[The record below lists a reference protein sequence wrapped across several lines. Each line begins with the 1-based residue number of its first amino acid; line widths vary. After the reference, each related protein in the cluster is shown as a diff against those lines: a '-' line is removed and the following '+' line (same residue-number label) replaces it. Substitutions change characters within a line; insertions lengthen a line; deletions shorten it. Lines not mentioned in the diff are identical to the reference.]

1 MRLSKDFPNLSCFV
15 DAPMVFLLAAFYLLM
30 VPTGSGAVTKDAP
43 YLGLDSPS
51 VLEGDSGTTTL
62 TFTARLTD
70 ANGQTQASSETITAH
85 YEVLSEAGDT
95 ATAGTD
101 YTATSGTVRF
111 APGETS
117 KTIDVSVVGD
127 TEVEGDE
134 TLTVKWTSW
143 EHVWLAHY
151 SKTGTITNDDE
162 EKTPPTKD
170 APYLGL
176 DSPSV
181 LEGDSG
187 TTTLTFTAR
196 LTDANGQTQASS
208 ETITAH
214 YEVLSEAGDTAT
226 AGKDYMVTS
235 GRLTFAPGETSKT
248 IEVSVLGDTEVEG
261 DETLTVKW
269 TGWEHVWLAHYSK
282 TGTITNDDEA
292 GVNPPVTAPVIS
304 ATVTIDDA
312 SASEGDAMT
321 FAVTLDKAVAG
332 GFTVTPSFTDGTASS
347 SDYTANTAALSFSGT
362 AGETQRFKVSTTE
375 DADVEGDETFTVGLS
390 VSGAAHSVTARGT
403 ATGTINNDDAI
414 PSARVTIA
422 DVSVSE
428 GESMTFTVWLSMDVE
443 GGFAVTPTYTNGTA
457 SSSDYTANTDAISFI
472 GNAGETRTFTV
483 STTEDTD
490 VEGDETFTVGLSVSG
505 AAAEVTASDTA
516 TGTITNDDSAVTSVT
531 LSVNPSSLSE
541 DAGSTSVTVTATAA
555 AAVAA
560 NTPVTV
566 AIGGGTATAGTD
578 YTAVTSLAL
587 EIPAGGTTG
596 TGAFKLTPIDDRE
609 IEGKETISI
618 SGSGSGLSVSGTSLE
633 LRDKEEVSAEWWFGA
648 KLSVSPSSVSENGG
662 SQKVTVTADVSEW
675 GTSTSDLSYEVTV
688 GKGGDSAVSGTDYK
702 AVSKFNITIKANR
715 RSGSNS
721 FNLEPI
727 GDTAWEGDET
737 ITIHARGTGGAQST
751 ALTLT
756 DEGDR
761 PYSGPQVALSAN
773 PAKVSEADGATTVT
787 VTAASSAHS
796 VARTVTVSVGGSG
809 TATSGTDYAAVSD
822 FTITLAKNATSATGT
837 FTLTPTQDTLAE
849 GDETIVLAGNVEGVN
864 AKLTGTN
871 LTLTDDDAAPAV
883 TLSASP
889 SSVTENGGATT
900 VTVTATSAT
909 AATKARTV
917 LVAVGN
923 RQDTATPGTDYT
935 VVPAFN
941 ITIAANA
948 TTATGTFSLT
958 PTNDTSVEN
967 TESISIDGTPE
978 SGGANFTV
986 GGAAITLTDD
996 DAQPAVTLT
1005 ATPSSV
1011 AEAALATSVTVK
1023 ATAASAVTWVRTV
1036 TVTVGKT
1043 GSAASGTDYAAV
1055 SNFDI
1060 TIAANATSG
1069 TGTFTLTPT
1078 QDTTNEGDETIG
1090 VAGSSLNTTVTG
1102 TTVTIADDDI
1112 NPAVTLSVNPS
1123 SVLESASA
1131 TTVTVTATAA
1141 SAMTSA
1147 RTVSVKV
1154 GGSGTAT
1161 SGTDYAAVSDFNIT
1175 IAANATSGTGTF
1187 TLTPTQ
1193 DTSVEGGETIGVSG
1207 SSTGTT
1213 VTGTTVALTDDD
1225 ALPAVTLSVSTSSVS
1240 ESASATS
1247 VTVTATAA
1255 SAISSARTVTVS
1267 VGQTGTASSGS
1278 DYAAVTDFDITI
1290 AANATSGT
1298 GTFTLTPTQDTEVE
1312 YNETIGV
1319 DGSSPRTTMTNATI
1333 TLTDDDKDSVTL
1345 SLNRRTLGEE
1355 ASGTSVTV
1363 TATAATAIA
1372 VSRTVTVSVGD
1383 TGTATSGTDYAAVS
1397 DFDITIAANATS
1409 GTGSFTLTPT
1419 QDTTNEGNET
1429 IGIAGTNSLA
1439 TVTGTTLTLVD
1450 DDQPTIS
1457 LSAGTAAFSESW
1469 SGTIDVTATRT
1480 GATTSAVDVTVVV
1493 GAGTDSATEG
1503 VDYTEVA
1510 DYTITI
1516 PAGQT
1521 SASKGFSVAGKRDF
1535 VADNN
1540 ESFSI
1545 NGLATGYKVNHVS
1558 NGVGIFE
1565 WYATIGLTTDVSSV
1579 SEHDGAT
1586 TVTVTA
1592 HIHPTVYGN
1601 VYVTVS
1607 VGGGTATSGTDYAAV
1622 SNFTI
1627 TIPNKASS
1635 ATGTFTLT
1643 PTQDALLE
1651 SDETININGSGSHFN
1666 FYAGQGTSMTLTD
1679 AQPITLSANPS
1690 SVSEGAPP
1698 TQVAV
1703 TATATGTVATPRTV
1717 SVSVGDTGTATS
1729 GTDYAAVSDFD
1740 ITIPANKAGATNTFT
1755 LTPTKDSAGEGDETI
1770 GVSGSSTGAYVY
1782 DTSLTLTD
1790 TNPAVTLTAT
1800 PSSISEGRSA
1810 TAVTVTATA
1819 STALATART
1828 VTVSVGKSGTATSGT
1843 DYAAVSDFTITIA
1856 ANATSG
1862 TGTFTLTPTDDT
1874 ALEGDET
1881 IDVTGTSAEAATISR
1896 AVLTLTDDDLPTIAL
1911 TTVPSYVAVAEDG
1924 SRKSVTVRA
1933 TAAAAM
1939 KAETTVTLTIGA
1951 GGDSATKTTDYTT
1964 SNIQTITI
1972 PKGQST
1978 AEASFE
1984 LTPVQD
1990 TAVEGNESVSVSGS
2004 SSGGH
2009 TVTGTSVT
2017 LTDDDKHQLTLSAS
2031 PSSVGEGA
2039 SGTTVTV
2046 TATAK
2051 AAFSSAR
2058 TVTVKVGDTGTATS
2072 GTDYAAVSDFTVTI
2086 AANATSGT
2094 GTFTLTPTQDTS
2106 VEGNETIG
2114 VSGTSSLST
2123 VTGTSVTL
2131 TDDDSYPAI
2140 TLSASPSSVSEGAS
2154 ATSVTVTATAA
2165 SAISSA
2171 RTVTV
2176 SVGGSGTASRGTDYA
2191 TVADFT
2197 VTIAANAT
2205 SGTGTFTLTPTQDTS
2220 VEGSE
2225 TIGVAGTSASSTV
2238 TGTTV
2243 TLADDDSH
2251 AITLSANPS
2260 TVAENKASET
2270 ITVTA
2275 TINVARTSA
2284 TSVTVSVGESTD
2296 QATSGTDYEAVSD
2309 FTVTIAAN
2317 ATSGTGTFTFKPKTD
2332 TAYEGFE
2339 SVTISGTTSQ
2349 SVGGANASIPVT
2361 DTSLSIH
2368 DSSNYPAVSL
2378 SVSPSSVGEGASGT
2392 TVTVKA
2398 TAASAIGSSREVT
2411 VSVGG
2416 SGTATS
2422 GTDYTAV
2429 SNFIIKI
2436 AANATSSTGTFTLTP
2451 TQDSVFEGSE
2461 TIGVAGT
2468 SLSTTVTGTTVTL
2481 TDDDS
2486 AAVTV
2491 NDANAAEGDSL
2502 TFTVTLNNAVQGGLT
2517 VTPGSFTNGTA
2528 ADGDYEKKSNPQAL
2542 AFTGAANESHSFK
2555 VPSIED
2561 AVLEANETFTVGM
2574 SVSNAPSG
2582 ITATDTGT
2590 GTINND
2596 DSAAVTIDDAKAD
2609 EGDDITFTV
2618 TLSEAVQGGL
2628 TVTPDFTD
2636 VSAVEGTDYDENTT
2650 ALTFTGTKGETKTFT
2665 VSTTEEAD
2673 VEAAETFTVGL
2684 TVSNAPTGTTVT
2696 ATDTGTGTINNDD
2709 SSTIT
2714 INDADA
2720 DEGDAMTFTV
2730 TLLEA
2735 VQGGLKVTPGYTN
2748 GTTAS
2753 GDYTANTTVLT
2764 FTGTKDE
2771 AKTFTVST
2779 TEEAVLE
2786 SNETFT
2792 VGLTVSD
2799 APSGVT
2805 ATDTGT
2811 GTINNDDSAE
2821 VTIDDADADEGD
2833 AMTFTVTLSEAVQ
2846 GGLKVTP
2853 DFTDVTAVEGTD
2865 YDENTA
2871 ALSFSGTKGET
2882 QTFTV
2887 STTEEANVEAAE
2899 TFTVGLTASDMP
2911 TGTTVTATDTGTGT
2925 INNDDSAE
2933 VTIDDAKADEGN
2945 GITFTV
2951 TLSEAVQGG
2960 LKVTPDFTD
2969 VTAVEGTDY
2978 DENTAVLSF
2987 SGTKG
2992 ETQTFTVSTTEE
3004 AVLEHAETFT
3014 VGLTVSGAPAGS
3026 TVTDTDTGTGTI
3038 NNDDSAEVTVND
3050 ADADEGDATTF
3061 TVTLSE
3067 AVQGGLTVT
3076 PGYTHGTTADND
3088 YTKNTAAI
3096 SFTGTKGETQTFTV
3110 STTEDAVVEYAETFT
3125 VGLTV
3130 SKAPAGVTSSDTGTG
3145 TINNDDSAQVSVNNA
3160 SVSESGSL
3168 TFTVTLSEA
3177 VQGGVTVTP
3186 GYTDG
3191 TAGSSDYTANT
3202 AGISFTGTKGET
3214 QTFTVATT
3222 DDAVLEDNESF
3233 AVSLSVS
3240 NAPSGVTVAGAGTN
3254 ARAKGV
3260 ALASLGT
3267 GGTGTILNDDSAEV
3281 TINNASADEG
3291 EEITFTLTLD
3301 SAVQGG
3307 LTVTPSFTDI
3317 TATKGDD
3324 YTENTAAIS
3333 FGGTAGEMKYLIV
3346 STTHDEVIEA
3356 DNSFMVSLSVSNA
3369 PAGVTSSDT
3378 GTGTIFDNDTP
3389 LVPVYPKLTIGDASA
3404 TEGDSLSFTVS
3415 VDRAVSGGF
3424 TVTPSFT
3431 NGTASGSDYTANTT
3445 ALSFTGTANESQTF
3459 TVATTDDA
3467 LVESAETFTVG
3478 LSVSGTTRTV
3488 TAKDTGTGTIQDN
3501 DKAANASVSIGDA
3514 SATEGSSLTFTV
3526 TLDKAV
3532 SGGLTVTPSY
3542 TNGTAGSSDYTANTT
3557 ALTFTGTANESHT
3570 FTVATTQDAAFEGD
3584 ETFTVGL
3591 SVSGTTQTVTA
3602 TDTGTGTI
3610 QDDDSA
3616 SVSVSDASVREG
3628 GSLTFTVTL
3637 DQAVSGGLTVTP
3649 SYTNGTA
3656 SSSDYTANTTA
3667 LSFSGTA
3674 NETQTFTVSTTQD
3687 ALLEG
3692 DETFTV
3698 GLSVSGTS
3706 QTVTA
3711 TDTGT
3716 GTIQDDDSASVSV
3729 SDASATEGSSLTFT
3743 VTLDQ
3748 AVSGGL
3754 TVTPSYTNGTASG
3767 SDYTANTTALSFSGT
3782 ANETQTF
3789 TVSTTQ
3795 DAALEGDETFTV
3807 GLSVSA
3813 TTLKVTA
3820 TDTGIGTIQDDDS
3833 ASVSVSD
3840 ASATEGSSLT
3850 FTVTLDQA
3858 VSGGLTVTPSF
3869 TNGTATQG
3877 SDYTANTTALSFSG
3891 TAGETQTFTVSTTD
3905 DAVVEGDE
3913 TFTVGLS
3920 ASHASVTA
3928 TATGTGTILDND
3940 GASVTVSNASAT
3952 EGSSMTFTV
3961 TLDQAV
3967 SGGLTVTPS
3976 FTDGT
3981 ASSSDYTANTTALSF
3996 SGSAN
4001 ETQTFTV
4008 STTADAV
4015 VEGDETFTV
4024 GLSVSATSLSVTAT
4038 DTGTG
4043 TIRDNDGASVTVS
4056 DASATEG
4063 SSMTFTVALN
4073 RAVAGGLTVT
4083 PTFTDGTAV
4092 EGSDYTANTTALS
4105 FTGRAGESQTF
4116 TVSTTADAVVEGDE
4130 TFTVGLSVSATSLSV
4145 TATATG
4151 TGTIRDNDSA
4161 SVSVS
4166 DASAT
4171 EGSSL
4176 TFTVTLDQAV
4186 SGGLTVTPSFTD
4198 GTAVEGSDYTA
4209 NTTALSFS
4217 GSANETQTFT
4227 VSTTADAVVEGDETF
4242 TVGLSVSAT
4251 GLSVTATDTGT
4262 GTIRD
4267 NDSAAV
4273 SVSDAS
4279 ASEGSSLTFTVALN
4293 RAVAGGLTVTPSF
4306 TDGTAV
4312 EGSDYTA
4319 NTTALSFVGRAGESQ
4334 TFTVSTTADAVVEG
4348 DETFTVGL
4356 SVSGTSL
4363 SVTATDTGTGTIQD
4377 NDSAAVSVS
4386 DASATEGN
4394 SLTFTV
4400 VLNRAVAGG
4409 LTVTPTFTDGTA
4421 VEGSDYTA
4429 NTTALWFTG
4438 RAGES
4443 QTFTVATTAD
4453 AVVEGD
4459 ETFTVGLSVSAT
4471 SLNVTDTATAT
4482 GTIQDNDS
4490 ASVTVNDANA
4500 SEGSSLT
4507 FTVRL
4512 SVAVQ
4517 GGLTVT
4523 PSFTNGTAVEGSDYT
4538 ANTTALSFSGTA
4550 NESQTF
4556 TVPTTDDGAV
4566 ESHETFMVGLTAS
4579 QASVTATDTGT
4590 GTILNDDVRPTVAL
4604 SGPATVQNGAFEVD
4618 VIFSTAMRGF
4628 ARSDLSVGNGSVT
4641 GLSGSGASYTATI
4654 APAAS
4659 GLVVVAVAE
4668 NVAYDSAGN
4677 GNQAAVPYSVR
4688 ADLDAPTVSISGPQR
4703 VEGVTPFDVT
4713 ITFSESVTGFAQ
4725 GDLSVGNG
4733 SATRFSGSGAS
4744 YAATI
4749 APAASGT
4756 VAVAVSANVAH
4767 DQAGNGNQAAASYSV
4782 QIVTPSIASLPN
4794 DRAAANAAP
4803 TFAGSNQR
4811 SVAENTPSGQSIG
4824 APVSATD
4831 ADGDALTYTLSGT
4844 DAAAF
4849 ALDADSG
4856 QVQTLAA
4863 LDYES
4868 RTTYAVVVAVSD
4880 GQGGTAGQPVT
4891 LTVTDENEPPA
4902 APDAP
4907 TVTATS
4913 KTSLAVAWTAPSTA
4927 GRPPLSDYDVQY
4939 RLADS
4944 GDAFVDMGYDG
4955 TGTATALE
4963 GLRPDTAYEVQV
4975 RAHNDEGT
4983 SAWSALGTGRTD
4995 ANTAPTFAEGGDR
5008 SVAEN
5013 TPSGQAI
5020 GAPVSATDA
5029 DGDAL
5034 TYTLSGTDA
5043 AAFAL
5048 DAASGQVRTLAALDY
5063 EARTT
5068 YAVTVEV
5075 SDGQGGTAGQPVT
5088 IAVIDENEPPAAP
5101 AAPTVTATSK
5111 TSLVVAWTAPS
5122 TAGRPPLSDYDVQY
5136 RVAASGDAFVDAGY
5150 DGTGTTTALDGLR
5163 PGTAYEVQVRAHND
5177 EGTSDWSALGTG
5189 RTDAN
5194 TAPTFAEG
5202 GDRSVAENTP
5212 SGQAIG
5218 TPVSAT
5224 DADGDAL
5231 TYTLSGTDAAAF
5243 ALDADSGQVQTLAAL
5258 DYESRTTYA
5267 VVVAVSDG
5275 QGGTVRQ
5282 PVTIAVIDEAEPPA
5296 APAAPTVSGTS
5307 STSLAVAWTAPS
5319 TVGRPPLSDY
5329 DVQYRLADSGDAF
5342 ADMGY
5347 DGTST
5352 ATALDGLRPGTAYE
5366 VQVRAHNDEGTSD
5379 WSALGTGRTD
5389 ANTAPAFAEGGDRSV
5404 AENTPSGQ
5412 PIGTPVSATDAD
5424 GDALT
5429 YTLSGEDA
5437 SSFALDAD
5445 SGQLQTL
5452 AALDYEARTTYAVTV
5467 EVSDGQGGTA
5477 GQPVTIA
5484 VIDENEPPAAPDAP
5498 TVSGT
5503 SSTSLAVAWTAPAT
5517 ADRPPVSDYDVQY
5530 RVAASGDAFAD
5541 AGYDGTSTA
5550 TALEGLRP
5558 DTAYEVQVRAH
5569 NDEGTSAWS
5578 ALGTGRTDANTA
5590 PAFAEGG
5597 DRSVAENT
5605 PSGQAIGAPVSATD
5619 ADGDGLT
5626 YTLASEDAAAFALD
5640 ADSGQVRTLSA
5651 LDYESRTT
5659 YTVVVE
5665 ASDGQGGTA
5674 RQPVTIA
5681 VIDENE
5687 PPAAPAAPTIA
5698 ATSSK
5703 SLAVAWTAPAM
5714 AGRPPVSDYD
5724 VRYRL
5729 ADSGGGFTDAGY
5741 DGTGTTATFD
5751 GLRPDRAYE
5760 VQVRAHND
5768 EGTSPWSAPG
5778 EGRTDAN
5785 TAPAFTDQPGDDG
5798 LESLEFNVSEGGQQI
5813 GASVQATDADGDE
5826 LSFSLM
5832 GRDAGKFIIDADTGQ
5847 LQALGGFDHESQA
5860 TYELIVAV
5868 SDGQGGTALL
5878 PVVITVTDEAE
5889 PPATP
5894 DAPAVDAVSTTGLVV
5909 AWTAPDNPG
5918 PPISDYD
5925 VQYRLAGSGVAFT
5938 DAGYE
5943 GTGTTTTLEGL
5954 QPDTAYEVH
5963 VRAHN
5968 DEGTSDWSAPGTGAT
5983 DQPPL
5988 DAPVLDDQTAA
5999 AGTPFRYQFA
6009 AVAQAVDYHATRAD
6023 GTVLPGWLHFDAA
6036 TRTFGGIP
6044 PAAGMLSIEVTA
6056 TDGPE
6061 RSASATFALGV
6072 VQATPVAVDDEA
6084 TVAEGGTVRIDVLA
6098 NDTDFEGDPLSV
6110 HLVAATSHGAVQV
6123 NADGTVTYTHDASET
6138 VGDQFR
6144 YRVHDGTA
6152 DSGVATVTIAVEGV
6166 NDAPTADAGA
6176 DQVVAEEAAVQL
6188 SGSGT
6193 DPEGEVLTYQW
6204 SQVSGSTVAL
6214 NDATSAAPQFTAPT
6228 QLVADAMLVFEL
6240 VVTDASGAV
6249 SAPDAVTITVEAGA
6263 NDAPVF
6269 NAASYTFELAEN
6281 EAGQPTPITLGRVSA
6296 SDPEGEAVTY
6306 ALTGAASRFALD
6318 ATSGALTYIGA
6329 GEDAEATESYALTA
6343 QAADPDG
6350 ASTSVPVRIT
6360 IGNVD
6365 EPGSVTLTTYEPL
6378 IGQVVRAQ
6386 VQDPD
6391 GAATD
6396 VGWQWQRSADGNLW
6410 DAIAGATQDDYT
6422 PVLDDNGQRLRARAT
6437 YTDPARTTPLAL
6449 ASDATEPVA
6458 VATEDANRT
6467 RQRALAAVGRSVAED
6482 VIEALNARMV
6492 AARNPESYV
6501 TVNGQR
6507 TVVGRTEAEDT
6518 PRSAGTAARAQQAAE
6533 QRRHPLDNS
6542 GFQLAIDE
6550 TNELTLWGRGALNSF
6565 NSRPDQAGALTLS
6578 SQLGFGYLGIDY
6590 RRAGAATGVGMM
6602 LLRNQGALDY
6612 QSTVID
6618 KDNAT
6623 LTLTNVLP
6631 YIHWRPKAGVD
6642 VWSLV
6647 GYGQGEVEV
6656 LNVDPVRLRMAAA
6669 GLRYDL
6675 RALGRVQLAAKTDAF
6690 AVQLTPAAGAGSTAQ
6705 RLRLALE
6712 SRMHWRVAPYGS
6724 LQPNVELGVRWD
6736 GGDGETGPG
6745 AEVAGGLTYVDERY
6759 GLHVEARGRRLLA
6772 HREGHVGL
6780 WGGSLMVR
6788 RQSADRRGLQVALG
6802 PSWGEA
6808 DSQVESLWRGQ
6819 LMGAAGTEPSWTPS
6833 ELTLTSGYGL
6843 SLSAASQL
6851 TPFVEAGTG
6860 RMQRLRVGT
6869 RWDWTGAGTRQVEI
6883 FGEQR
6888 RAPGTPADRSIQL
6901 RGTLEL

>member
-1 MRLSKDFPNLSCFV
+1 MRSLSKGFPNLSFFV
-15 DAPMVFLLAAFYLLM
+15 DATLIFLLVACSLLM
-30 VPTGSGAVTKDAP
+30 VPAGSGASTEDAP
-43 YLGLDSPS
+43 YLGLNSPS
-51 VLEGDSGTTTL
+51 VPEGDSGTTTL

-70 ANGQTQASSETITAH
+70 ANGNTQASRKTITAH

-101 YTATSGTVRF
+101 YTATSGTLTF

-117 KTIDVSVVGD
+117 KTIDVSV
-127 TEVEGDE
+127 
-134 TLTVKWTSW
+134 
-143 EHVWLAHY
+143 
-151 SKTGTITNDDE
+151 
-162 EKTPPTKD
+162 
-170 APYLGL
+170 
-176 DSPSV
+176 
-181 LEGDSG
+181 
-187 TTTLTFTAR
+187 
-196 LTDANGQTQASS
+196 
-208 ETITAH
+208 
-214 YEVLSEAGDTAT
+214 
-226 AGKDYMVTS
+226 
-235 GRLTFAPGETSKT
+235 
-248 IEVSVLGDTEVEG
+248 LGDTDVEG

-269 TGWEHVWLAHYSK
+269 TGWENVWLVSYSY
-282 TGTITNDDEA
+282 TGTITNDDNDDNDNNE
-292 GVNPPVTAPVIS
+292 PVIPAAVS
-304 ATVTIDDA
+304 IGDA
-312 SASEGDAMT
+312 SASEGDAIT
-321 FAVTLDKAVAG
+321 FTVTLDKAVEGGFAVSPSFSDGTATKGTDYSENTSALSFSGTAGETQTFSVSTSEDADIEGDETFTVGLSVSGTSHSVTATDTATGTITNDDNDDNDDNDNNDNNEPVIPAAVSIGDASASEGDAITFTVMLDKAVEGGLTVTPSFSDGTATKGTDYSENTSALSFSGTAGETQTFSVSTSEDTDIEGDETFTVGLSVSGTSHAVTATDTATGTITNDAVDPPARVTVADVSASEGESMTFTVWLSKAVEGGFTVTPSFSDGTATEGADYSENTSALSFSGTAGETQTFSVSTSEDEDIEGDETFTVGLAVSGTSHSVTATDTATGTITNDDSAAVTIADASASEGDAITFTVTLDKAVSG
-332 GFTVTPSFTDGTASS
+332 GFTVTPSFTDGTATKGT
-347 SDYTANTAALSFSGT
+347 DYSENTAVLSFAGT
-362 AGETQRFKVSTTE
+362 AGETQTFTVSTSE
-375 DADVEGDETFTVGLS
+375 DEDIEGDETFTVGLS
-390 VSGAAHSVTARGT
+390 ASGA
-403 ATGTINNDDAI
+403 
-414 PSARVTIA
+414 
-422 DVSVSE
+422 SVS
-428 GESMTFTVWLSMDVE
+428 
-443 GGFAVTPTYTNGTA
+443 ATA
-457 SSSDYTANTDAISFI
+457 
-472 GNAGETRTFTV
+472 
-483 STTEDTD
+483 
-490 VEGDETFTVGLSVSG
+490 
-505 AAAEVTASDTA
+505 TA
-516 TGTITNDDSAVTSVT
+516 TGTITNDDSAAVTIADASASEGDAITFTVSLDKAVSGGFTVTPSFTDGTATEGTDYTENTASLSFSGTAGETQTFSVSTSEDEDIESNETFTVGLAVSGTSHSVTATSTATGTITNDDNAAVTIADASASEGDAISFTVTLDKAVSGGLTVSPSFTDGTATEGTDYTENTASLSFSGTAGETQTFSVSTSEDEDIEGDETFTVGLAVSGTTHSVTATSTATGTITNDDSAAVTIADASASEGDAISFTVTLDKAVSGGLTVSPSFTDGTATEGTDYTENTASLSFSGTAGETQTFSVSTSEDEDIEGDETFTVGLAVSGTTHSVSATSTATGTITNDDSAAVTIADASASEGDAISFTVTLDKAVSGGFTVTPSFTDGTATEGTDYTENTAALSFAGTAGETQTFSVSTTEDTDVEDDETFTVGLAVSGTSASVSATSTATGTITNDDSAAISVT
-531 LSVNPSSLSE
+531 LSVNPSSVSE

-555 AAVAA
+555 VAVAA
-560 NTPVTV
+560 NTSVTV
-566 AIGGGTATAGTD
+566 SIGGGTATAGTD

-596 TGAFKLTPIDDRE
+596 TGAFKLTPIEDRE

-633 LRDKEEVSAEWWFGA
+633 LTDKNEVSAEWWFGA
-648 KLSVSPSSVSENGG
+648 KLSVAPSSVSENGG

-702 AVSKFNITIKANR
+702 AVSKFNITIKTGR

-822 FTITLAKNATSATGT
+822 FTIALAKNATSATGT

-889 SSVTENGGATT
+889 ASVSENGGATT

-909 AATKARTV
+909 AAAKARTV

-978 SGGANFTV
+978 SGGVNFTV
-986 GGAAITLTDD
+986 GGTAVTLTDN

-1005 ATPSSV
+1005 AAPSSV
-1011 AEAALATSVTVK
+1011 AEAALATSVTVT
-1023 ATAASAVTWVRTV
+1023 ATAASAVAWARTV
-1036 TVTVGKT
+1036 SVSVGKT

-1090 VAGSSLNTTVTG
+1090 VAGTSLNTTVTG
-1102 TTVTIADDDI
+1102 ATVTLADDDI
-1112 NPAVTLSVNPS
+1112 NPAVTLSVSPA

-1147 RTVSVKV
+1147 RTVAVKV
-1154 GGSGTAT
+1154 GGGTAT

-1225 ALPAVTLSVSTSSVS
+1225 IYPAVTLSVSTSSVS
-1240 ESASATS
+1240 EGASGTS

-1278 DYAAVTDFDITI
+1278 DYVAVTDFTVTI

-1298 GTFTLTPTQDTEVE
+1298 GTFTLTPTQDTSFEHD
-1312 YNETIGV
+1312 ETIGV
-1319 DGSSPRTTMTNATI
+1319 DGSSPNTTVTNATI
-1333 TLTDDDKDSVTL
+1333 TLTDDDKDAVTL
-1345 SLNRRTLGEE
+1345 SLNRKTLGEE
-1355 ASGTSVTV
+1355 ASGTAVTV

-1372 VSRTVTVSVGD
+1372 AARTVTVTVGGS
-1383 TGTATSGTDYAAVS
+1383 GTATSGTDYAAVS
-1397 DFDITIAANATS
+1397 NFDITIAANATS

-1429 IGIAGTNSLA
+1429 IGIAGTNSVS

-1450 DDQPTIS
+1450 DDQATIS
-1457 LSAGTAAFSESW
+1457 LTSTKAGISESW
-1469 SGTIDVTATRT
+1469 SGSVDVTATRPS
-1480 GATTSAVDVTVVV
+1480 ATTSAVAVTVIV
-1493 GAGTDSATEG
+1493 GADTDSATEG
-1503 VDYTEVA
+1503 VDYQEVA
-1510 DYTITI
+1510 DFTITI
-1516 PAGQT
+1516 PANQT
-1521 SASKGFSVAGKRDF
+1521 SATGSFTLSGIRDA
-1535 VADNN
+1535 VSDNN
-1540 ESFSI
+1540 ETLSI
-1545 NGLATGYKVNHVS
+1545 SGIATGYKVNSVPH
-1558 NGVGIFE
+1558 GIGIYE
-1565 WYATIGLTTDVSSV
+1565 WFSTIELKADVSSV
-1579 SEHDGAT
+1579 NESDGAT

-1592 HIHPTVYGN
+1592 HIDPTVYGN
-1601 VYVTVS
+1601 VPVTVS

-1627 TIPNKASS
+1627 TIPNKTGS

-1643 PTQDALLE
+1643 PTRDALLE
-1651 SDETININGSGSHFN
+1651 SDETININGSGSHWN
-1666 FYAGQGTSMTLTD
+1666 SYAGRGTSMTLTD
-1679 AQPITLSANPS
+1679 AQTVALSATPS
-1690 SVSEGAPP
+1690 SISEGGPP

-1703 TATATGTVATPRTV
+1703 TATATGTESTPRTV
-1717 SVSVGDTGTATS
+1717 TVSVGGSGTATS

-1740 ITIPANKAGATNTFT
+1740 ITIPANKSGATNTFT

-1800 PSSISEGRSA
+1800 PSSISEGGSA

-1939 KAETTVTLTIGA
+1939 KAETTVTLAIGA
-1951 GGDSATKTTDYTT
+1951 GGDGATKTTDYTV
-1964 SNIQTITI
+1964 SNVRTITI

-2039 SGTTVTV
+2039 SGTSVTV

-2058 TVTVKVGDTGTATS
+2058 TVTVKVGDSGTATS

-2106 VEGNETIG
+2106 VEGNETVG
-2114 VSGTSSLST
+2114 VSGTSANST
-2123 VTGTSVTL
+2123 VTGTTVTL

-2140 TLSASPSSVSEGAS
+2140 TLSTNPSSVSEAAS
-2154 ATSVTVTATAA
+2154 GTSVTVKATAA
-2165 SAISSA
+2165 SSISSA

-2205 SGTGTFTLTPTQDTS
+2205 SGTGTFTLTPTNDTS
-2220 VEGSE
+2220 IEGNE
-2225 TIGVAGTSASSTV
+2225 TIGVSGTSASSTV

-2243 TLADDDSH
+2243 TLNDDDTH
-2251 AITLSANPS
+2251 AITLSVSPS
-2260 TVAENKASET
+2260 SVSESKSSET
-2270 ITVTA
+2270 VTVTA
-2275 TINVARTSA
+2275 AINVARSSA
-2284 TSVTVSVGESTD
+2284 TTVTVTVGESTD
-2296 QATSGTDYEAVSD
+2296 QATSGTDYSAVSD
-2309 FTVTIAAN
+2309 FTLTIAAN

-2332 TAYEGFE
+2332 STYEGLE
-2339 SVTISGTTSQ
+2339 TVTISGSASWLTP
-2349 SVGGANASIPVT
+2349 VGISSENENHGNTIPVT
-2361 DTSLSIH
+2361 NTSLSIH
-2368 DSSNYPAVSL
+2368 DSSNYPAVTL
-2378 SVSPSSVGEGASGT
+2378 SVSPSSVSEGASGT
-2392 TVTVKA
+2392 SVTVTA
-2398 TAASAIGSSREVT
+2398 TAASAIGASREVT

-2422 GTDYTAV
+2422 GTDYAAV
-2429 SNFIIKI
+2429 SDFIIKI
-2436 AANATSSTGTFTLTP
+2436 AANKTSATGTFTLTP
-2451 TQDSVFEGSE
+2451 TGDSVVEGSE

-2486 AAVTV
+2486 ATLTIG
-2491 NDANAAEGDSL
+2491 DANASEGDSL
-2502 TFTVTLNNAVQGGLT
+2502 TFTVTLSAAVQGGLT

-2528 ADGDYEKKSNPQAL
+2528 ANGDYEKKANPQTL
-2542 AFTGAANESHSFK
+2542 TFTGTANESHDFK
-2555 VPSIED
+2555 VPSTED
-2561 AVLEANETFTVGM
+2561 AVLEAAETFTVGM

-2582 ITATDTGT
+2582 VTSSDTGT

-2596 DSAAVTIDDAKAD
+2596 DSAEVTIDDANAD
-2609 EGDDITFTV
+2609 EGDAITFTV
-2618 TLSEAVQGGL
+2618 TLSEAMQGGL
-2628 TVTPDFTD
+2628 TVTPSFTD

-2650 ALTFTGTKGETKTFT
+2650 ALTFTGTKGETQTFT
-2665 VSTTEEAD
+2665 VSTTEDAN

-2684 TVSNAPTGTTVT
+2684 TVSNAPTGAPSGVT

-2709 SSTIT
+2709 SSTVT
-2714 INDADA
+2714 INDANADESGSMTFTVTLSEAVQGGLTVTPTFTDVTAVEGTDYDENTTALSFTGTKGETKTFTVSTTEDAVFEANETFTVGLSVSNAPTGTTATDTGTGTINNDDSAEVTIDDANA

-2730 TLLEA
+2730 TLSEA

-2753 GDYTANTTVLT
+2753 GDYTANTTALS
-2764 FTGTKDE
+2764 FTGTKGE
-2771 AKTFTVST
+2771 TKTFTVST

-2805 ATDTGT
+2805 SSDTGT

-2821 VTIDDADADEGD
+2821 VTIADADADEGD
-2833 AMTFTVTLSEAVQ
+2833 AITFTVTLSEAVQ
-2846 GGLKVTP
+2846 GGLTVTP
-2853 DFTDVTAVEGTD
+2853 DFTDVSAVEGTD
-2865 YDENTA
+2865 YTKNTT
-2871 ALSFSGTKGET
+2871 ALTFTGTKGET

-2887 STTEEANVEAAE
+2887 STTEDANVEAAE
-2899 TFTVGLTASDMP
+2899 TFTVGLTASNAP

-2933 VTIDDAKADEGN
+2933 VTIADANADEGDA
-2945 GITFTV
+2945 ITFTV

-2978 DENTAVLSF
+2978 DENTTALTF
-2987 SGTKG
+2987 TGTKG

-3014 VGLTVSGAPAGS
+3014 VGLTVSDAPAGS

-3050 ADADEGDATTF
+3050 ANADEGDAITF

-3088 YTKNTAAI
+3088 YTKNTAAL
-3096 SFTGTKGETQTFTV
+3096 SFSGTKGETQTFTV
-3110 STTEDAVVEYAETFT
+3110 STTEEAVVEYAETFT
-3125 VGLTV
+3125 VDLTV
-3130 SKAPAGVTSSDTGTG
+3130 SKAPAGVTAMDTGTG
-3145 TINNDDSAQVSVNNA
+3145 TINNDDTAQASVNDA
-3160 SVSESGSL
+3160 SVSESGSM

-3177 VQGGVTVTP
+3177 VQGGLTVTP
-3186 GYTDG
+3186 SYTDG

-3202 AGISFTGTKGET
+3202 AAISFTGTKGET

-3222 DDAVLEDNESF
+3222 DDAVLEGNESF
-3233 AVSLSVS
+3233 TVSLSVS
-3240 NAPSGVTVAGAGTN
+3240 NAPPGVTMAGGGSNAG
-3254 ARAKGV
+3254 AKGV
-3260 ALASLGT
+3260 ALAAVSASGT

-3301 SAVQGG
+3301 TAVQGG

-3324 YTENTAAIS
+3324 YDENTAAIT
-3333 FGGTAGEMKYLIV
+3333 FTGTQGEMKYLIV

-3356 DNSFMVSLSVSNA
+3356 DNSFTVSLSVSNA

-3415 VDRAVSGGF
+3415 LDR
-3424 TVTPSFT
+3424 
-3431 NGTASGSDYTANTT
+3431 
-3445 ALSFTGTANESQTF
+3445 
-3459 TVATTDDA
+3459 
-3467 LVESAETFTVG
+3467 
-3478 LSVSGTTRTV
+3478 
-3488 TAKDTGTGTIQDN
+3488 
-3501 DKAANASVSIGDA
+3501 
-3514 SATEGSSLTFTV
+3514 
-3526 TLDKAV
+3526 
-3532 SGGLTVTPSY
+3532 
-3542 TNGTAGSSDYTANTT
+3542 
-3557 ALTFTGTANESHT
+3557 
-3570 FTVATTQDAAFEGD
+3570 
-3584 ETFTVGL
+3584 
-3591 SVSGTTQTVTA
+3591 
-3602 TDTGTGTI
+3602 
-3610 QDDDSA
+3610 
-3616 SVSVSDASVREG
+3616 
-3628 GSLTFTVTL
+3628 
-3637 DQAVSGGLTVTP
+3637 AVSGGLTVTP

-3656 SSSDYTANTTA
+3656 SSSDYTENTTVLSFTGTANESHTFTVATTDDALVEAAETFTVGLTVSGTTRTVKAKDTGTGTIQDNDKAANASVTVSDASASEGSSMTFTVSLDKAVSGGLTVTPTYTNGTASSSDYTENTTALSFTGTANETQTFTVATTQDAALESDETFTVGLSASHASVTATDTGTGTIQDDDAATVSVSDASASEGSILTFTVSLDKAVSGGFTVTPSFTDGTASSSDYTANTTA
-3667 LSFSGTA
+3667 LSFTGTA

-3687 ALLEG
+3687 AALEG

-3698 GLSVSGTS
+3698 GLSASHAS
-3706 QTVTA
+3706 VTA

-3716 GTIQDDDSASVSV
+3716 GTIQDNDVATVSV
-3729 SDASATEGSSLTFT
+3729 SDASASEGSILTFTVSLDKAVSGGFTVTPSFTDSTATQGSDYTANTTVLSFTGTANETQTFTVATTDDAVLEGNETFTVGLSVSATTLNVTASDGIGTIQDDDAATVSVSDASASEGSSLTFT

-3748 AVSGGL
+3748 DVSGGF
-3754 TVTPSYTNGTASG
+3754 TVTPSYTDGTASG

-3795 DAALEGDETFTV
+3795 DAVLEGNETFTV
-3807 GLSVSA
+3807 GLSVSHA
-3813 TTLKVTA
+3813 SVTA
-3820 TDTGIGTIQDDDS
+3820 TDTGTGTIRDNDAATVSVSDASASEGSSLTFTVSLDKAVSGGFTVTPSFTDSTATQGSDYTANATALSFAGTAGEIQTFTVATTDDALLETAETFTVGLNVSATVLNVTATATATGTIQDNDS
-3833 ASVSVSD
+3833 AAVTISS

-3850 FTVTLDQA
+3850 FTVRLNQA
-3858 VSGGLTVTPSF
+3858 VSGGLTVTPSYTNGTASSSDYTANTTALSFAGTAGEIQTF
-3869 TNGTATQG
+3869 TVATTDDAVLEGDETFTVGLSASHASVTDTGTGTGTIQDDDGATVTISDVSVFEGASLTFSVMLDQDVAGGLTVTPSFTDGTATQG
-3877 SDYTANTTALSFSG
+3877 SDYTANTTALSFVG
-3891 TAGETQTFTVSTTD
+3891 TAGEIQTFTVATTQ
-3905 DAVVEGDE
+3905 DAVLEGDE

-3920 ASHASVTA
+3920 ASHASVTDTD
-3928 TATGTGTILDND
+3928 TATGTIQDND
-3940 GASVTVSNASAT
+3940 RAAVTVNDAST
-3952 EGSSMTFTV
+3952 IEGSSLTFTV
-3961 TLDQAV
+3961 RLSAAV
-3967 SGGLTVTPS
+3967 QGGLTVTPS
-3976 FTDGT
+3976 FTD
-3981 ASSSDYTANTTALSF
+3981 S
-3996 SGSAN
+3996 
-4001 ETQTFTV
+4001 
-4008 STTADAV
+4008 
-4015 VEGDETFTV
+4015 
-4024 GLSVSATSLSVTAT
+4024 TAT
-4038 DTGTG
+4038 Q
-4043 TIRDNDGASVTVS
+4043 
-4056 DASATEG
+4056 
-4063 SSMTFTVALN
+4063 
-4073 RAVAGGLTVT
+4073 
-4083 PTFTDGTAV
+4083 
-4092 EGSDYTANTTALS
+4092 GSDYTANTTALS
-4105 FTGRAGESQTF
+4105 FTGTAGEIQTF
-4116 TVSTTADAVVEGDE
+4116 TVSTTDDGAVERHE
-4130 TFTVGLSVSATSLSV
+4130 TFTVGLS
-4145 TATATG
+4145 
-4151 TGTIRDNDSA
+4151 A
-4161 SVSVS
+4161 S
-4166 DASAT
+4166 
-4171 EGSSL
+4171 
-4176 TFTVTLDQAV
+4176 
-4186 SGGLTVTPSFTD
+4186 
-4198 GTAVEGSDYTA
+4198 
-4209 NTTALSFS
+4209 
-4217 GSANETQTFT
+4217 
-4227 VSTTADAVVEGDETF
+4227 
-4242 TVGLSVSAT
+4242 
-4251 GLSVTATDTGT
+4251 
-4262 GTIRD
+4262 
-4267 NDSAAV
+4267 
-4273 SVSDAS
+4273 
-4279 ASEGSSLTFTVALN
+4279 
-4293 RAVAGGLTVTPSF
+4293 
-4306 TDGTAV
+4306 
-4312 EGSDYTA
+4312 
-4319 NTTALSFVGRAGESQ
+4319 
-4334 TFTVSTTADAVVEG
+4334 
-4348 DETFTVGL
+4348 
-4356 SVSGTSL
+4356 
-4363 SVTATDTGTGTIQD
+4363 
-4377 NDSAAVSVS
+4377 
-4386 DASATEGN
+4386 
-4394 SLTFTV
+4394 
-4400 VLNRAVAGG
+4400 
-4409 LTVTPTFTDGTA
+4409 
-4421 VEGSDYTA
+4421 
-4429 NTTALWFTG
+4429 
-4438 RAGES
+4438 
-4443 QTFTVATTAD
+4443 
-4453 AVVEGD
+4453 
-4459 ETFTVGLSVSAT
+4459 
-4471 SLNVTDTATAT
+4471 
-4482 GTIQDNDS
+4482 
-4490 ASVTVNDANA
+4490 
-4500 SEGSSLT
+4500 
-4507 FTVRL
+4507 
-4512 SVAVQ
+4512 
-4517 GGLTVT
+4517 
-4523 PSFTNGTAVEGSDYT
+4523 
-4538 ANTTALSFSGTA
+4538 
-4550 NESQTF
+4550 
-4556 TVPTTDDGAV
+4556 
-4566 ESHETFMVGLTAS
+4566 H
-4579 QASVTATDTGT
+4579 ASVTAADTGT

-4604 SGPATVQNGAFEVD
+4604 SGPATVQNGAFD
-4618 VIFSTAMRGF
+4618 VSITFSASMTGF
-4628 ARSDLSVGNGSVT
+4628 ARSDLSVSNGSVT

-4654 APAAS
+4654 TPAAS
-4659 GLVVVAVAE
+4659 GMVVVAVAE
-4668 NVAYDSAGN
+4668 NVA
-4677 GNQAAVPYSVR
+4677 R
-4688 ADLDAPTVSISGPQR
+4688 
-4703 VEGVTPFDVT
+4703 
-4713 ITFSESVTGFAQ
+4713 
-4725 GDLSVGNG
+4725 
-4733 SATRFSGSGAS
+4733 
-4744 YAATI
+4744 
-4749 APAASGT
+4749 
-4756 VAVAVSANVAH
+4756 
-4767 DQAGNGNQAAASYSV
+4767 DQAGNGNQAAAPFSV
-4782 QIVTPSIASLPN
+4782 QADLDAPTVSLSGPQSVQGVNPFDVTIAFSESVTGFEQGDLSVSNGSATGLSGSGTSYAATITPASSGTVTVAVAAKVAHDLAGNGNQAAAPFSVQAIASTIASLP
-4794 DRAAANAAP
+4794 AANEAP

-4811 SVAENTPSGQSIG
+4811 SVAENTLASQPIG

-4831 ADGDALTYTLSGT
+4831 ADGDTLTYTLSGL
-4844 DAAAF
+4844 DASSF
-4849 ALDADSG
+4849 ALDAD
-4856 QVQTLAA
+4856 
-4863 LDYES
+4863 
-4868 RTTYAVVVAVSD
+4868 
-4880 GQGGTAGQPVT
+4880 
-4891 LTVTDENEPPA
+4891 
-4902 APDAP
+4902 
-4907 TVTATS
+4907 
-4913 KTSLAVAWTAPSTA
+4913 
-4927 GRPPLSDYDVQY
+4927 
-4939 RLADS
+4939 
-4944 GDAFVDMGYDG
+4944 
-4955 TGTATALE
+4955 
-4963 GLRPDTAYEVQV
+4963 
-4975 RAHNDEGT
+4975 
-4983 SAWSALGTGRTD
+4983 
-4995 ANTAPTFAEGGDR
+4995 
-5008 SVAEN
+5008 
-5013 TPSGQAI
+5013 
-5020 GAPVSATDA
+5020 
-5029 DGDAL
+5029 
-5034 TYTLSGTDA
+5034 
-5043 AAFAL
+5043 
-5048 DAASGQVRTLAALDY
+5048 SGQVRTLAALDY
-5063 EARTT
+5063 ETQTT
-5068 YAVTVEV
+5068 YAVVVEV
-5075 SDGQGGTAGQPVT
+5075 SDGQGGTARQPVA
-5088 IAVIDENEPPAAP
+5088 IAVIDEAEPPAAP
-5101 AAPTVTATSK
+5101 DAPTVTGTSK
-5111 TSLVVAWTAPS
+5111 TSLAIAWTAPAP
-5122 TAGRPPLSDYDVQY
+5122 AGRPPISDYDVQY
-5136 RVAASGDAFVDAGY
+5136 RVAASADAFVDAGY

-5177 EGTSDWSALGTG
+5177 EGPSAWSALGTG

-5194 TAPTFAEG
+5194 TAPTFVEG
-5202 GDRSVAENTP
+5202 GNRIVAENTAA
-5212 SGQAIG
+5212 GQPIG
-5218 TPVSAT
+5218 APVSAT

-5231 TYTLSGTDAAAF
+5231 TYTLAGTDASSF
-5243 ALDADSGQVQTLAAL
+5243 ALDADSGQVRTLAAL

-5267 VVVAVSDG
+5267 VVVEVSDG
-5275 QGGTVRQ
+5275 QGGTARQ
-5282 PVTIAVIDEAEPPA
+5282 SVAIAVIDEAEPPA
-5296 APAAPTVSGTS
+5296 AP
-5307 STSLAVAWTAPS
+5307 
-5319 TVGRPPLSDY
+5319 
-5329 DVQYRLADSGDAF
+5329 
-5342 ADMGY
+5342 
-5347 DGTST
+5347 
-5352 ATALDGLRPGTAYE
+5352 
-5366 VQVRAHNDEGTSD
+5366 
-5379 WSALGTGRTD
+5379 
-5389 ANTAPAFAEGGDRSV
+5389 
-5404 AENTPSGQ
+5404 
-5412 PIGTPVSATDAD
+5412 
-5424 GDALT
+5424 
-5429 YTLSGEDA
+5429 
-5437 SSFALDAD
+5437 
-5445 SGQLQTL
+5445 
-5452 AALDYEARTTYAVTV
+5452 
-5467 EVSDGQGGTA
+5467 
-5477 GQPVTIA
+5477 
-5484 VIDENEPPAAPDAP
+5484 DAP
-5498 TVSGT
+5498 TVTGT
-5503 SSTSLAVAWTAPAT
+5503 SKTSLAIAWTAPAP
-5517 ADRPPVSDYDVQY
+5517 AGRPPISDYDVQY
-5530 RVAASGDAFAD
+5530 RVAASGDAF
-5541 AGYDGTSTA
+5541 
-5550 TALEGLRP
+5550 
-5558 DTAYEVQVRAH
+5558 V
-5569 NDEGTSAWS
+5569 
-5578 ALGTGRTDANTA
+5578 
-5590 PAFAEGG
+5590 
-5597 DRSVAENT
+5597 
-5605 PSGQAIGAPVSATD
+5605 
-5619 ADGDGLT
+5619 
-5626 YTLASEDAAAFALD
+5626 
-5640 ADSGQVRTLSA
+5640 
-5651 LDYESRTT
+5651 
-5659 YTVVVE
+5659 
-5665 ASDGQGGTA
+5665 
-5674 RQPVTIA
+5674 
-5681 VIDENE
+5681 
-5687 PPAAPAAPTIA
+5687 
-5698 ATSSK
+5698 
-5703 SLAVAWTAPAM
+5703 
-5714 AGRPPVSDYD
+5714 
-5724 VRYRL
+5724 
-5729 ADSGGGFTDAGY
+5729 DAGY
-5741 DGTGTTATFD
+5741 DGTGTTTALD

-5768 EGTSPWSAPG
+5768 EGASAWSALG
-5778 EGRTDAN
+5778 EGRTHEN
-5785 TAPAFTDQPGDDG
+5785 VAPAFTDQSVGD
-5798 LESLEFNVSEGGQQI
+5798 EFEALEFNVSEGGQQI
-5813 GASVQATDADGDE
+5813 RASVQATDTDGDV
-5826 LSFSLM
+5826 LIFSIT
-5832 GRDAGKFIIDADTGQ
+5832 GRDAEAFTIDADTGQ
-5847 LQALGGFDHESQA
+5847 LQVLDELDHERQA
-5860 TYELIVAV
+5860 TYELIVSV
-5868 SDGQGGTALL
+5868 SDGQGGMALL

-5894 DAPAVDAVSTTGLVV
+5894 DAPAVNAVSTTGLAV
-5909 AWTAPDNPG
+5909 AWTAPENLG

-5938 DAGYE
+5938 DAGYD

-5954 QPDTAYEVH
+5954 QADTAYEVH

-5968 DEGTSDWSAPGTGAT
+5968 DEGASPWSAPGTGMT
-5983 DQPPL
+5983 DQLPL
-5988 DAPVLDDQTAA
+5988 EAPVLEDQTAT
-5999 AGTPFRYQFA
+5999 AGMPFRYQFA
-6009 AVAQAVDYHATRAD
+6009 AVAQAVDYQATLAD
-6023 GTVLPGWLHFDAA
+6023 GIGLPSWLRFDAA
-6036 TRTFGGIP
+6036 TRTFGGTP
-6044 PAAGMLSIEVTA
+6044 PVAGMLSIEVTA
-6056 TDGPE
+6056 TDGPD

-6072 VQATPVAVDDEA
+6072 VQAAPVAVDDEA
-6084 TVAEGGTVRIDVLA
+6084 TVAEGGTVLIDVLA
-6098 NDTDFEGDPLSV
+6098 NDTDFDGDRLSV
-6110 HLVAATSHGAVQV
+6110 HLVEETSHGAVQV
-6123 NADGTVTYTHDASET
+6123 NADGTVSYQHDDSET
-6138 VGDQFR
+6138 VGDQFH

-6152 DSGVATVTIAVEGV
+6152 DSEVATVTIAVGAV
-6166 NDAPTADAGA
+6166 NDAPTADAGT
-6176 DQVVAEEAAVQL
+6176 DQIVAEEAAVQL

-6214 NDATSAAPQFTAPT
+6214 SEATSTVPAFTAPT
-6228 QLVADAMLVFEL
+6228 QLTADATLVFEL

-6269 NAASYTFELAEN
+6269 DAASYAFELAEN
-6281 EAGQPTPITLGRVSA
+6281 EAGQPTPIALGRVLA

-6329 GEDAEATESYALTA
+6329 GEDAEATDHYTLTA
-6343 QAADPDG
+6343 QAADPHG
-6350 ASTSVPVRIT
+6350 ASASVPVRIT

-6386 VQDPD
+6386 LQDPD

-6396 VGWQWQRSADGNLW
+6396 VGWQWQRSEDEIRW
-6410 DAIAGATQDDYT
+6410 DAIAGATYDHYT
-6422 PVLDDNGQRLRARAT
+6422 PVIDDDGMRLRAIAT
-6437 YTDPARTTPLAL
+6437 YTDLARTTPLAL
-6449 ASDATEPVA
+6449 ASEATEPVT

-6467 RQRALAAVGRSVAED
+6467 RQLALAAVGRSVAED

-6492 AARNPESYV
+6492 AADRHESYV

-6507 TVVGRTEAEDT
+6507 TVVGRTESEGN
-6518 PRSAGTAARAQQAAE
+6518 PRSVRAAAQADAAE

-6542 GFQLAIDE
+6542 EFQLAIDE

-6565 NSRPDQAGALTLS
+6565 NSRPDQAGALTLN
-6578 SQLGFGYLGIDY
+6578 SQLGFGYLGVDY

-6602 LLRNQGALDY
+6602 LLRNQGTLDY
-6612 QSTVID
+6612 QSTFIA

-6631 YIHWRPKAGVD
+6631 YIHWRPKVGVD

-6656 LNVDPVRLRMAAA
+6656 IDVDPVRLRMGAV

-6675 RALGRVQLAAKTDAF
+6675 RSLGRVQLAAKTDAF
-6690 AVQLTPAAGAGSTAQ
+6690 AVQLTPDAGAGSTAQ

-6712 SRMHWRVAPYGS
+6712 SRMNWRVSPYGS
-6724 LQPNVELGVRWD
+6724 LQPTVELGMRWD
-6736 GGDGETGPG
+6736 GGDGDTGPG
-6745 AEVAGGLTYVDERY
+6745 AEVAGGMTYTDERY

-6808 DSQVESLWRGQ
+6808 DSRVESLWRGQ
-6819 LMGAAGTEPSWTPS
+6819 LMAGPADAEPSWTPS

-6843 SLSAASQL
+6843 SLSASSQL

-6860 RMQRLRVGT
+6860 PMQRLRVGT
-6869 RWDWTGAGTRQVEI
+6869 RWDWMGAGTRQVEI

-6888 RAPGTPADRSIQL
+6888 RGPGTPADRSIQL